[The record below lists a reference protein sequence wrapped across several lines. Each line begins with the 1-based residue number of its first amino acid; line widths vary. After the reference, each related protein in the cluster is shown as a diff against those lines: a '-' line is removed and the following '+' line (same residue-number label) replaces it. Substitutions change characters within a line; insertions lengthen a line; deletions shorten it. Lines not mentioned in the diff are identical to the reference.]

1 MLTRNQELPVPGHL
15 GTTDVDIH
23 VTIHADASQD
33 LSIVEDALERAGFA
47 PDPERAWRWLT
58 TISGTRVQMEFVCD
72 RDDLPAGAEITL
84 PRCSTL
90 RAANLR
96 GTGFVARD
104 NSPEEITGTIDG
116 ATVSRVARFAGAQGY
131 VLAKACALRD
141 RQAAKD
147 CYDFAYVLLYNRA
160 GGPRELGAALRAGT
174 FAEDIAGL
182 RTVLVTVAAMF
193 EDANGYAALSYAAE
207 AMKVT
212 PDADHAQLRADAV
225 AAVAEFIDELGV

>member
-1 MLTRNQELPVPGHL
+1 MPGHL

-90 RAANLR
+90 RVANLR

-147 CYDFAYVLLYNRA
+147 CYDSPTSCSTTVPAARVSSERRCAPGRSPRTSRAYAQFSWLLQRCS
-160 GGPRELGAALRAGT
+160 
-174 FAEDIAGL
+174 
-182 RTVLVTVAAMF
+182 RTPTA
-193 EDANGYAALSYAAE
+193 
-207 AMKVT
+207 T
-212 PDADHAQLRADAV
+212 RP
-225 AAVAEFIDELGV
+225 